1 MTSYF
6 QSSSPTWGSPSF
18 GSSTS
23 SFGAGWN
30 FQPGVQSSIGAAPS
44 TTPTPSY
51 GSSTGGGQVLPLVAG
66 IIGAGASIFGASQA
80 ANATR
85 DAASQAA
92 AATKGAARIAGKY
105 GIKRDKLDY
114 ELQEKAKEASIFRFD
129 PAQRALMASFA
140 ASPAAQRLSAQEFY
154 NQRALSGGAGFAPL
168 AGGSPFYRV

>member
-51 GSSTGGGQVLPLVAG
+51 GSSTGGGQVLP
-66 IIGAGASIFGASQA
+66 IIGGILGAVGSIAGASIAG
-80 ANATR
+80 NATR

-140 ASPAAQRLSAQEFY
+140 ASPAAQKLSAQEFY